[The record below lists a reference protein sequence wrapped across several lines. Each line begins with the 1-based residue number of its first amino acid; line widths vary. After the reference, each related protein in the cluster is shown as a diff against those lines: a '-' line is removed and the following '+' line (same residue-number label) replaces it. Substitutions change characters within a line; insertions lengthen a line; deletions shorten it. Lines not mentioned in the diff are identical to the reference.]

1 MKKKRVTLEW
11 RKKKEKGKKKKKEEE
26 EGKKEEPLKSCVG
39 MCEEGRKKKKRKRKE
54 RKDESGGRWESRD
67 VGGKVGVRGKRK
79 KMLFIYLFF
88 WCYI

>member
-1 MKKKRVTLEW
+1 MKKEERKR
-11 RKKKEKGKKKKKEEE
+11 KKKKKKEEE

>member
-1 MKKKRVTLEW
+1 
-11 RKKKEKGKKKKKEEE
+11 
-26 EGKKEEPLKSCVG
+26 

-67 VGGKVGVRGKRK
+67 VGEKVGVRGKRK

-88 WCYI
+88 SVTYSCVF

>member
-1 MKKKRVTLEW
+1 M
-11 RKKKEKGKKKKKEEE
+11 
-26 EGKKEEPLKSCVG
+26 KSCVG

-67 VGGKVGVRGKRK
+67 VGGKVGVRGEK
-79 KMLFIYLFF
+79 KENVIYLFIF